1 MEQQFPVRARDVNTV
16 RNTLERLV
24 AKSRIERTKQG
35 RTVYYTLQQQTG
47 SAGQEADT
55 TPSPAGQVAG
65 TSAGEESEKV
75 LAQA

>member
-1 MEQQFPVRARDVNTV
+1 MRARDVNTV